1 MALFLKLCFL
11 IIPLIS
17 ISYKSFYFGIEIA
30 YIECRKQI
38 AENIDKAKPR
48 VIVGR
53 KATGPTGIAGLP
65 KGNKQDRI
73 TLALSEKVIR
83 FLFSTG
89 IGRIR

>member
-53 KATGPTGIAGLP
+53 LPAVIGGGPAWSRDAGGESHGSLR
-65 KGNKQDRI
+65 DSRV
-73 TLALSEKVIR
+73 AER
-83 FLFSTG
+83 
-89 IGRIR
+89 